1 MNPTINS
8 YASDG
13 KCHNANTGTY
23 GHECGKPATWIGE
36 KANGWR
42 SGFCDKCK
50 ESGDEARPMVK
61 WERIEAAPIDTTPAP
76 IAEPEPEPKP
86 VIVPASGRDLFA

>member
-1 MNPTINS
+1 MNPTIYR

-23 GHECGKPATWIGE
+23 NHECGKPATWIGT
-36 KANGWR
+36 KANGWQ

-61 WERIEAAPIDTTPAP
+61 WTPIQEAQTPEP
-76 IAEPEPEPKP
+76 IAEPEPVP
-86 VIVPASGRDLFA
+86 VIVPASGRDLFT